1 MARVI
6 HISESHHWYGEGG
19 EPIFEVPSADGK
31 SKIEPTLREARKFGL
46 LPGATGVNK
55 QLSNPFLETWKE
67 ENSIRAAFNTRPKEG
82 ETQDEY
88 VKRVAWM
95 ASQKGRDAADA
106 GKLIHK
112 DIEEFFLNSTFPVS
126 GSSQRSVN
134 ELSKWLA
141 SEGYVKF
148 TPEASFGEREFGWG
162 GRVDLLAKR
171 EDGSAAIL
179 DFKTCDL
186 GKLRVPY
193 DTWGWQLAA
202 YKRGLRLDDSAR
214 LVSVPIDRESGEVK
228 FMEWPADE
236 HAQLLHVFQCAFEI
250 WTVRKNYDPRK
261 WVQGAS
267 K

>member
-31 SKIEPTLREARKFGL
+31 SKIEPTVREARKFGL
-46 LPGATGVNK
+46 MPGATGVNK

-67 ENSIRAAFNTRPKEG
+67 ENALRTAYGSRPSLG
-82 ETQDEY
+82 ESQDDY
-88 VKRVAWM
+88 VKRISWM
-95 ASQKGRDAADA
+95 SGQHSRDAAET
-106 GKLIHK
+106 GKLMHK
-112 DIEEFFLNSTFPVS
+112 DIEDFFLESKYPVS
-126 GSSQRSVN
+126 GSSQRAVD

-141 SEGYVKF
+141 KEGYVKF
-148 TPEASFGEREFGWG
+148 TPEASFGLRECGWG
-162 GRVDLLAKR
+162 GRVDLLAHR
-171 EDGSAAIL
+171 EDGSRAIL

-202 YKRGLRLDDSAR
+202 YKRGLCLEDTAR
-214 LVSVPIDRESGEVK
+214 LVSVPIDRASGEVK
-228 FMEWPADE
+228 FMEWDLADHE
-236 HAQLLHVFQCAFEI
+236 QLLHVFQCAFEI
-250 WTVRKNYDPRK
+250 WVVRKNYDPRK
-261 WVQGAS
+261 WNGGS